1 MTTNKNARRSFI
13 FLASLA
19 LLISLFGIYRAGDRI
34 RLISACTHIMEGVVT
49 NEPARARSK
58 SGSNVEY
65 SYAYDGRNFTA
76 DQNIF
81 IRLQKGDIVEIAV
94 NPGQPEESYMTGQIY
109 FGFFWDLFLIAL
121 GFGLLWFLRWIR
133 KP

>member
-1 MTTNKNARRSFI
+1 MRS
-13 FLASLA
+13 SN
-19 LLISLFGIYRAGDRI
+19 
-34 RLISACTHIMEGVVT
+34 T
-49 NEPARARSK
+49 
-58 SGSNVEY
+58 GSNVEY

-94 NPGQPEESYMTGQIY
+94 NPGQPEESYISGYIY
-109 FGFFWDLFLIAL
+109 FNFFTDLFLLAL
-121 GFGLLWFLRWIR
+121 GCGLFWFLKWIG